1 MSDLHLNP
9 PMTVKRVHAA
19 HTWILPTAAVLFA
32 VLAIGA
38 MAGWLFWDK
47 PITNSLVDA
56 RTGALN
62 TFFLRVSFAG
72 STPVVFAVSLAAAAL
87 SWRRCRPLAIA
98 ILVIAFARPL
108 AEFGMKEL
116 VNRDR
121 PVGDRLVTGRGYSFP
136 SGHPLATAAS
146 WGMLPLV
153 AALYIT
159 RRVLWWSVAVA
170 VWTLVVMV
178 GVSRVW
184 LGVHWT
190 SDVVAAVA
198 LAILGVALVERV
210 LVATHRG
217 CDRSAFG
224 AGADSAELR
233 AVGCAEAEARE
244 AEVEAAVDEAAR
256 RRRREHDAPGT
267 RSPAFEASVIRPTYR
282 SLPSEV
288 TDGYRPTPAPRRS
301 RRRG

>member
-1 MSDLHLNP
+1 MRDLHLNP

-19 HTWILPTAAVLFA
+19 HSWILPAAALLVA
-32 VLAIGA
+32 ALAIGA
-38 MAGWLFWDK
+38 FEGWLFWDE
-47 PITNSLVDA
+47 PITNWLVDH
-56 RTGALN
+56 RTEALN
-62 TFFLRVSFAG
+62 DFFRRVSFFG
-72 STPVVFAVSLAAAAL
+72 STYVVFAVSLAAAAL

-108 AEFGMKEL
+108 AEFALKEL
-116 VNRDR
+116 VHRDR
-121 PVGDRLVTGRGYSFP
+121 PVGDRLVVGTGYSFP

-198 LAILGVALVERV
+198 LAVLGVALVERI

-217 CDRSAFG
+217 CGRSTTMVDTDG
-224 AGADSAELR
+224 AELSAE
-233 AVGCAEAEARE
+233 GCAEDRE
-244 AEVEAAVDEAAR
+244 PVAV
-256 RRRREHDAPGT
+256 PGDG
-267 RSPAFEASVIRPTYR
+267 RPH
-282 SLPSEV
+282 PE
-288 TDGYRPTPAPRRS
+288 
-301 RRRG
+301 

>member
-1 MSDLHLNP
+1 MSDLHLDP

-19 HTWILPTAAVLFA
+19 HRWILPTAAVLFVA
-32 VLAIGA
+32 LAIGA
-38 MAGWLFWDK
+38 MAGWLFWDE
-47 PITNSLVDA
+47 PITNWLVDN
-56 RTGALN
+56 RTEALN
-62 TFFLRVSFAG
+62 TFFRRVSFFG
-72 STPVVFAVSLAAAAL
+72 STYVVFAVSLAAAGL

-108 AEFGMKEL
+108 AEFGLKEL
-116 VNRDR
+116 VHRDR
-121 PVGDRLVTGRGYSFP
+121 PVGHRLVVGTGYSFP

-153 AALYIT
+153 AALYTT

-178 GVSRVW
+178 AVSRVW

-198 LAILGVALVERV
+198 LAVLGVALVERV

-217 CDRSAFG
+217 CGRSTSRVDG
-224 AGADSAELR
+224 DSVELR
-233 AVGCAEAEARE
+233 SEGCAEAGEP
-244 AEVEAAVDEAAR
+244 VAALGEGR
-256 RRRREHDAPGT
+256 
-267 RSPAFEASVIRPTYR
+267 
-282 SLPSEV
+282 
-288 TDGYRPTPAPRRS
+288 PRRD
-301 RRRG
+301 